1 VQPDVESVM
10 KIKVIVNPNSKYKQ
24 DQIKSIL
31 WEKLFPNFIDVEE
44 TKDGHTATLVTKKS
58 INQGFETIIAVGGD
72 GTVNAVING
81 MVGSQAVLGLIPG
94 GTANDLANS
103 CQIPVD
109 LEKACE
115 VIKNRFIQ
123 TIDLI
128 KVNGWHYI
136 TAGGIGLPSQVARMA
151 NTVKKKFRLCKL
163 LGSHIYIF
171 ILSYILLNRKYPSN
185 YVTFQYKG
193 QILRKHILFWMANN
207 QSFIAN
213 NFLVS
218 PEAKNHDG
226 LIDICLIDFPAN
238 WFQLVKIIL
247 QILKGRHVFSPCVST
262 WSTRELN
269 VKTEKPPV
277 FLGDGELAPPSSSFK
292 IKVIDPG
299 INFIIPDGT
308 INRKTKETI

>member
-1 VQPDVESVM
+1 
-10 KIKVIVNPNSKYKQ
+10 
-24 DQIKSIL
+24 
-31 WEKLFPNFIDVEE
+31 
-44 TKDGHTATLVTKKS
+44 
-58 INQGFETIIAVGGD
+58 
-72 GTVNAVING
+72 
-81 MVGSQAVLGLIPG
+81 
-94 GTANDLANS
+94 
-103 CQIPVD
+103 
-109 LEKACE
+109 
-115 VIKNRFIQ
+115 
-123 TIDLI
+123 
-128 KVNGWHYI
+128 
-136 TAGGIGLPSQVARMA
+136 
-151 NTVKKKFRLCKL
+151 
-163 LGSHIYIF
+163 
-171 ILSYILLNRKYPSN
+171 
-185 YVTFQYKG
+185 
-193 QILRKHILFWMANN
+193 MANN

-269 VKTEKPPV
+269 VKTEKPAV

>member
-1 VQPDVESVM
+1 M

-31 WEKLFPNFIDVEE
+31 WEKFFPNFIDVEE
-44 TKDGHTATLVTKKS
+44 TIDGNSATLVTKKS
-58 INQGFETIIAVGGD
+58 IKQGFETIIAVGGD

-103 CQIPVD
+103 CQIPGD
-109 LEKACE
+109 LENACE
-115 VIKNRFIQ
+115 VIKKRVIQ

-128 KVNGWHYI
+128 RVNGWHYI

-171 ILSYILLNRKYPSN
+171 ILSYILLNRTYPSN
-185 YVTFQYKG
+185 YVTFRHDG
-193 QILRKHILFWMANN
+193 QFLRKHILFLMANN

-226 LIDICLIDFPAN
+226 LIDICLIDFPEN

-269 VKTEKPPV
+269 VKTDKPVV
-277 FLGDGELAPPSSSFK
+277 FLGDGELAPARSSFN
-292 IKVIDPG
+292 IKVVEAG
-299 INFIIPDGT
+299 INFIIPD
-308 INRKTKETI
+308 KTKNRNQKETTK